1 MTNCGPGC
9 QCGTTKVIPLGEAAW
24 ERQHFTFGTEK
35 WLRHYGLRTFVE
47 GANAQL
53 KEWRGSMRRHSTKVF
68 GTTAN
73 AIVLAMHCAAV
84 NVSMTQDAWG
94 GAVTLNTRRPE
105 DVPETQ
111 RRRSPSRT
119 SPACGHQRGSTRP
132 PNRPS

>member
-1 MTNCGPGC
+1 MTNCKPGC
-9 QCGTTKVIPLGEAAW
+9 QCGATKVIPLAEAAW
-24 ERQHFTFGTEK
+24 ERQHLTFGTER

-73 AIVLAMHCAAV
+73 AIVLAVHCAAV
-84 NVSMTQDAWG
+84 NVSMTQDAWD

-111 RRRSPSRT
+111 RRRAPSQ
-119 SPACGHQRGSTRP
+119 PAPPTGRGRARSGPRC
-132 PNRPS
+132 RR